1 MKIIKFTPE
10 AKKEAM
16 EILDFEKE
24 HGLELTVRETSP
36 EVIKFPRYYCSF
48 DGSKIITGEPS
59 QRIDGK
65 ADTID
70 EAIKD
75 YCKNISGRIL
85 YINNVSKGKA
95 IRVPELQ
102 HTRPTA
108 EESEGK
114 QATKRHTD
122 AAEQCVK
129 DMKTMVITKE
139 DLIAAIEGEQK
150 ELETEIRNEP
160 TQPLPTDPEKLRG
173 VLRQYAEQEER
184 LRDVLRQQEEQKE
197 KLRPEHFDID
207 RIKQRLEATRRP
219 TEEYLSKAPPSL
231 REVLKLAKALNAF
244 KKSYFKI

>member
-24 HGLELTVRETSP
+24 HGLELTVRETPP

-48 DGSKIITGEPS
+48 DGYKIIKGEPS
-59 QRIDGK
+59 QRTDGK

-85 YINNVSKGKA
+85 YISNVSKGKA
-95 IRVPELQ
+95 IRIPELK
-102 HTRPTA
+102 HTRLIE

-122 AAEQCVK
+122 AAQQHVK
-129 DMKTMVITKE
+129 DMNTVVTTRE
-139 DLIAAIEGEQK
+139 DLIAAIEGKQK

-160 TQPLPTDPEKLRG
+160 TQPLPTDPEKLRE
-173 VLRQYAEQEER
+173 VLRQYADRE
-184 LRDVLRQQEEQKE
+184 E
-197 KLRPEHFDID
+197 KLRPEHFGID
-207 RIKQRLEATRRP
+207 RIKSRFEATRRP
-219 TEEYLSKAPPSL
+219 TEDYLSKAPPSL
-231 REVLKLAKALNAF
+231 IEVLKLAEALNAF